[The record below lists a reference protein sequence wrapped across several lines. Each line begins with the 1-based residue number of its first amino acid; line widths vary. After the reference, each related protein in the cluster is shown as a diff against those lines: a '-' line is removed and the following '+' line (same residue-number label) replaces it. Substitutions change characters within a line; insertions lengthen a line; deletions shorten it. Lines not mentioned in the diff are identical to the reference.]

1 MSSPESISWNLEEV
15 KVDLMHAANDCKH
28 RGLNHGAKWTAELN
42 FSIKT
47 IKMNSTILASV
58 QEPPGVTADDYDNYL
73 MAKSFFDLKEYDR
86 AAHFTEDCSSEVC
99 VFLHLYSKYLS
110 AEKKR
115 VDSETEV
122 MKSSA
127 TPTAA
132 ANNQPQNLQGQ
143 SKSGSGDSLAA
154 LRNLRVEMR
163 KLDTLGKLDGF
174 GLYLYGVV
182 LKKLDLTEEATTALL
197 KAVGDTPLHWGAWL
211 ELSAL
216 VNDRDALKALQ
227 LPDHWMRFFFLAYSY
242 LELQLNEQA
251 LALYQELSKV
261 GFGESTHVVAQMALA
276 YHNMRDVDV
285 AVDAFKNLLEL
296 DPFRLENMDSYSN
309 LLYVKAVRPELCFLA
324 HRMVDIDKYR
334 VETCCVVGN
343 YYSLRGEHQKAV
355 FYFQRALKLNPQY
368 LSAWTLMGH
377 EFMEMK
383 NTAAAI
389 QAYRHAIEVNRKDY
403 RAWYGLGQTY
413 ELLKMSHYCLYYY
426 RQAQYLRPNDSRM
439 CVALGNAYEKLER
452 LQEAKKCYWHAH
464 CVGDVEG
471 EAIVSLAKLY
481 EKSNEDDQ
489 AASAF
494 SRYVQDSET
503 EGILKFED
511 LSHAYSF
518 LANYFLKRRS
528 LEEAYYNAQKCTEF
542 NETREMGKS
551 LLKQIAHFRSLE
563 TATHHLNASAFTG
576 GNVSTSMAGNDT
588 IPGPSDGAGD
598 HSVASDA
605 GELSLHRQLRRS
617 PLKTMG
623 QGMATTSYANDG
635 SFSSSTDGGVS
646 SSSISHSAFHDSSL
660 GGGGG
665 GGGGGR
671 SGLENAS
678 NISRDQEDP
687 PPPHSMT

>member
-1 MSSPESISWNLEEV
+1 M
-15 KVDLMHAANDCKH
+15 
-28 RGLNHGAKWTAELN
+28 TA
-42 FSIKT
+42 
-47 IKMNSTILASV
+47 STTAS
-58 QEPPGVTADDYDNYL
+58 TNN
-73 MAKSFFDLKEYDR
+73 
-86 AAHFTEDCSSEVC
+86 
-99 VFLHLYSKYLS
+99 
-110 AEKKR
+110 
-115 VDSETEV
+115 
-122 MKSSA
+122 
-127 TPTAA
+127 
-132 ANNQPQNLQGQ
+132 NNQQQLQTTQ
-143 SKSGSGDSLAA
+143 KTSAGDSLAP

-163 KLDTLGKLDGF
+163 KLDARGSLDGY
-174 GLYLYGVV
+174 GQYLYGVV
-182 LKKLDLTEEATTALL
+182 LKKLDLTSEATAALL
-197 KAVGDTPLHWGAWL
+197 KAVEATPLHWGAWL

-216 VNDRDALKALQ
+216 VNDRDALKALP
-227 LPDHWMRFFFLAYSY
+227 LPDHWIKFFFLAYSY

-251 LALYQELSKV
+251 LALYQELFKV
-261 GFGESTHVVAQMALA
+261 GFAESTHVVAQMALA

-309 LLYVKAVRPELCFLA
+309 LLYVKGVRPELCFLA
-324 HRMVDIDKYR
+324 HRMVDVDKYR

-355 FYFQRALKLNPQY
+355 FYFQRALKLNPRY

-439 CVALGNAYEKLER
+439 CVALGNAYEKLDR

-481 EKSNEDDQ
+481 EKSNEEDQ

-494 SRYVQDSET
+494 SRYVQDSEM

-518 LANYFLKRRS
+518 LANYYLKRRR

-551 LLKQIAHFRSLE
+551 LLKQIAHFRALE
-563 TATHHLNASAFTG
+563 TTTSHNVSAAVSSSSSPG
-576 GNVSTSMAGNDT
+576 GNVSTSMAGNDS
-588 IPGPSDGAGD
+588 IVGPSEPEGGLP
-598 HSVASDA
+598 DA
-605 GELSLHRQLRRS
+605 GEFSLQRQLRRS
-617 PLKTMG
+617 PLKTMS
-623 QGMATTSYANDG
+623 QGMAITSYANDGSFSSSSTSMTLGQGIASTSYANDG
-635 SFSSSTDGGVS
+635 SFSSSTEAGIS
-646 SSSISHSAFHDSSL
+646 SNSISNGTLYDESLL
-660 GGGGG
+660 GGGVGRSVGRSVGG
-665 GGGGGR
+665 GVGARAGASANEG
-671 SGLENAS
+671 SLENS
-678 NISRDQEDP
+678 NDISREAADHP
-687 PPPHSMT
+687 PPPAN

>member
-1 MSSPESISWNLEEV
+1 MSSPESVTWNLAEV
-15 KVDLMHAANDCKH
+15 KLDLMRASRDCRD
-28 RGLNHGAKWTAELN
+28 RGLAHSAKWAAELN
-42 FSIKT
+42 YCLKT
-47 IKMNSTILASV
+47 PKTRELDIAMIHVPPSV
-58 QEPPGVTADDYDNYL
+58 DGSVSGNPSSAHLCISSSLYFESAEEYDNYL
-73 MAKSFFDLKEYDR
+73 MAKSFFDLKEFDR
-86 AAHFTEDCSSEVC
+86 AAHFTENCSSDLV

-122 MKSSA
+122 MKTS
-127 TPTAA
+127 AA
-132 ANNQPQNLQGQ
+132 ASSTAGNAPTQTAPQQQQKGGPADNALT
-143 SKSGSGDSLAA
+143 SLKH
-154 LRNLRVEMR
+154 LRVEMR
-163 KLDTLGKLDGF
+163 KLDSRGKLDGF
-174 GLYLYGVV
+174 GHYLYGVV
-182 LKKLDLTEEATTALL
+182 LRKLELNEEAMAALL
-197 KAVGDTPLHWGAWL
+197 KAVEEAPLHWGAWL
-211 ELSAL
+211 ELSSL
-216 VNDRDALKALQ
+216 VNDKDALKALP
-227 LPDHWMRFFFLAYSY
+227 LPSHWIKFFFMAYSY

-251 LALYQELSKV
+251 LTLYQELSKV
-261 GFGESTHVVAQMALA
+261 GFAESTHVVAQMALA

-439 CVALGNAYEKLER
+439 CVALGNAFEKLDR

-481 EKSNEDDQ
+481 EKSNEEDQ

-494 SRYVQDSET
+494 SRYVQDSEI

-518 LANYFLKRRS
+518 LANYFLRRRR

-542 NETREMGKS
+542 NETRELGKS
-551 LLKQIAHFRSLE
+551 LLKQIAFLRAKE
-563 TATHHLNASAFTG
+563 TPATPHPG
-576 GNVSTSMAGNDT
+576 GDAEEGGGGATSIATDVSTSMAGNDSVST
-588 IPGPSDGAGD
+588 AQESTPMMGRKPESRPGESQTSTMERALPSFADDESLSAT
-598 HSVASDA
+598 STTDA
-605 GELSLHRQLRRS
+605 IANVTNETEPSQDTPSS
-617 PLKTMG
+617 P
-623 QGMATTSYANDG
+623 
-635 SFSSSTDGGVS
+635 
-646 SSSISHSAFHDSSL
+646 SA
-660 GGGGG
+660 
-665 GGGGGR
+665 
-671 SGLENAS
+671 
-678 NISRDQEDP
+678 
-687 PPPHSMT
+687 MT